1 MNNFSLGKVCRALR
15 RHLSSQYLYL
25 KMKTTLFLIF
35 VMVAAVQANSL
46 AQRVSVSASQMK
58 MEDFFSE
65 ISRQTKHRF
74 FYSSEV
80 ARAVGNVQVDLR
92 DASFEDALKSV
103 LDPAKFEFKVIAGT
117 VTINLKEENGQKKTV
132 VTGHAQNRVTG
143 TIRNR
148 EGEPLI
154 GASVS
159 IKGTSRAV
167 QTDVN
172 GTFSITA
179 DGDAIL
185 EVRYVGYQVKEIA
198 VDNQQIVAIVLDADK
213 RALESVEVVA
223 TGYQTLNQKFFTGS
237 AQGLRAEDIKRDGVP
252 DISRMLEGQAAGVS
266 VQNVSGT
273 FGAAPKIRIRGATSL
288 SGDNKPLWVVDGIIL
303 EDVVNISNE
312 ALSTGDASTL
322 IGSSVAGLNPDDIES
337 FNILRDA
344 AATALY
350 GARAMNG
357 VIIVTTKKGR
367 NTEGTPNFSFSN
379 NLTTFLK
386 PSYRTYDI
394 LNSADQMAFMIELEN
409 KGYFNHSQISRARN
423 GGVFYKMYN
432 QMYEYD
438 EASDSFALRNDFES
452 RVNFLNRYANA
463 NTNWFDLLFKN
474 SLMQEH
480 SLSVTS
486 GTAKSQIYAST
497 SFLQDHGW
505 TVVDNVKRFTGNI
518 RGNFNVND
526 KLSIEL
532 LTNVSVRDQK
542 TPGANSRDTDA
553 VTGRYSRDFDINP
566 FSYALN
572 TSRMLTAYDENGNRE
587 FFVRDWAPF
596 NILHELENNNM
607 RLTMLDLKIQGGL
620 KYKLFDDL
628 TYSFDGA
635 YRYAKSDAEHMVT
648 EFSNMANAYRAMG
661 DATIINDNDFLYD
674 NPDSPNMFP
683 VSVLPQG
690 GFYNVNSDGITN
702 YYMRNTVEYDKEI
715 DENHSL
721 NVFASTE
728 LRYTDR
734 QNRTMEG
741 VGYQYDRG
749 GVPVI
754 DPNMIKWRTEEG
766 QYYYGMEYNYDRFI
780 AHMARVAYSYKG
792 KYNVNATGRYDGSN
806 LMGDEPTARWLPT
819 WNISGAWHLDEED
832 FFPADQNILSSAS
845 IRGTYGLVGS
855 LGAANNSSVVFY
867 NRPSRRPFLSD
878 VETALLI
885 DGLKND
891 ELTWEKLYET
901 NLGFDLGF
909 ANNRYTLSLDLY
921 KREIFDLI
929 GAFRTSGIGGQFT
942 KMANY
947 GDMEGKGVDAT
958 VSASIFRGGDFT
970 WMTRLN
976 LGYNQNEITNLD
988 SRPNLWTLI
997 RQDGGALVGG
1007 PQRGLY
1013 SIKYQGLIPG
1023 FGIPYFINE
1032 NGEESMNV
1040 YFQNTTGVDNLV
1052 YHGPIDPTL
1061 TGGLYNQFSYKNFSL
1076 SFLLTFAAGN
1086 HIRLDPNFNIR
1097 PSDLSAATYDYLR
1110 RYYGEYPMFDTNIPG
1125 MIDGV
1130 SENQEISGYP
1140 YNAFNYSD
1148 QRVAKGDF
1156 IRFKQ
1161 FSVGYQLPRTWA
1173 EAARLKSASLSLV
1186 GNNIWLMY
1194 SDSRLNGQD
1203 PEFFGAGGVAMP
1215 IPSQFTLNLKVG
1227 F

>member
-1 MNNFSLGKVCRALR
+1 MKITTFLLLVFLTCAYAEGAAQKVTLSLKNAKL
-15 RHLSSQYLYL
+15 
-25 KMKTTLFLIF
+25 
-35 VMVAAVQANSL
+35 
-46 AQRVSVSASQMK
+46 
-58 MEDFFSE
+58 EDAFQQ
-65 ISRQTKHRF
+65 ISRQTNLKFLYADNVVSKSSRINLDVRQIDVEDVLHLMLPDVK
-74 FYSSEV
+74 YS
-80 ARAVGNVQVDLR
+80 
-92 DASFEDALKSV
+92 
-103 LDPAKFEFKVIAGT
+103 FKIIAET
-117 VTINLKEENGQKKTV
+117 VTVNYKDEKRVITAAEK
-132 VTGHAQNRVTG
+132 AQNRVTG
-143 TIRNR
+143 TVLDP
-148 EGEPLI
+148 EGKPL
-154 GASVS
+154 GGVTVTVQ
-159 IKGTSRAV
+159 GTSV
-167 QTDVN
+167 VTITDN
-172 GTFSITA
+172 EGLFSITA
-179 DGDAIL
+179 RPDAIL
-185 EVRYVGYQVKEIA
+185 DISFVGYNRKSVSINGRSTLSVVMESM
-198 VDNQQIVAIVLDADK
+198 DAM
-213 RALESVEVVA
+213 LESVEVVA
-223 TGYQTLNQKFFTGS
+223 TGYQNLNQKFFTGS
-237 AQGLRAEDIKRDGVP
+237 AQGLRAEDVKRDGVP

-273 FGAAPKIRIRGATSL
+273 FGAAPRIRIRGATSL

-379 NLTTFLK
+379 NLTTYLK
-386 PSYRTYDI
+386 PSYRTFDI
-394 LNSADQMAFMIELEN
+394 LNSADQMSLMIELEN
-409 KGYFNHSQISRARN
+409 KGYFNHSAISRARN

-432 QMYEYD
+432 QMYDYD
-438 EASDSFALRNDFES
+438 EDSDSFALRNDFDS

-463 NTNWFDLLFKN
+463 NTDWFDLLFKN

-505 TVVDNVKRFTGNI
+505 TVVDNVKRFTGNL

-532 LTNVSVRDQK
+532 LTNVSVRDQT

-553 VTGRYSRDFDINP
+553 VTGRYSRDFDVNP

-572 TSRMLTAYDENGNRE
+572 TSRMLTAHDENGNRE

-683 VSVLPQG
+683 ISVLPQG

-702 YYMRNTVEYDKEI
+702 YYMRNTLEYDTELNE
-715 DENHSL
+715 DHSL
-721 NVFASTE
+721 NVFGSME

-766 QYYYGMEYNYDRFI
+766 QYYYGMEYNYDRFV
-780 AHMARVAYSYKG
+780 AYMARAAYSFRG
-792 KYNVNATGRYDGSN
+792 KYNLNATARYDGSN

-819 WNISGAWHLDEED
+819 WNISGAWHIDEEN
-832 FFPADQNILSSAS
+832 FFRGQNILSSAS

-855 LGAANNSSVVFY
+855 LGAANNSSVVFN

-885 DGLKND
+885 SGLKNKD
-891 ELTWEKLYET
+891 LTWEKLYET

-909 ANNRYTLSLDLY
+909 VDNRYTLSVDLY
-921 KREIFDLI
+921 KRDIFDLI

-947 GDMEGKGVDAT
+947 GDMKGKGVDAT

-976 LGYNQNEITNLD
+976 LGYNVNEITNLD
-988 SRPNLWTLI
+988 SRPTLWTLI

-1013 SIKYQGLIPG
+1013 SIKYEGLIPG
-1023 FGIPYFINE
+1023 YGIPYFINE

-1040 YFQNTTGVDNLV
+1040 YYQNTTGVDNLV
-1052 YHGPIDPTL
+1052 YHGPVDPTL
-1061 TGGLYNQFSYKNFSL
+1061 TGGVYNQFSYKNFSL

-1086 HIRLDPNFNIR
+1086 HIRLDPNFEIR
-1097 PSDLSAATYDYLR
+1097 PSDLSAATYDYLHR
-1110 RYYGEYPMFDTNIPG
+1110 FYGQYPVYETNIPG
-1125 MIDGV
+1125 MIDRTT
-1130 SENQEISGYP
+1130 ENQWVSGYP
-1140 YNAFNYSD
+1140 YNAYNYSD

-1161 FSVGYQLPRTWA
+1161 FSLGYQLPRSWA
-1173 EAARLKSASLSLV
+1173 EKARLKSASLSLV

-1203 PEFFGAGGVAMP
+1203 PEFFGSGGVALP